1 MHLRPKRTLSDGMHA
16 VVHPGIAFPFGDCG
30 VHLLGGTAKA
40 HLPVQ
45 SLAVQPFSSG
55 GCL

>member
-45 SLAVQPFSSG
+45 SLAVQAFSSG